1 MSGNMLEA
9 TVATLNITEGILF
22 FYGTS
27 GRGLTLHAKHLM
39 ATLELG
45 DTGGFPIPSNPYKA
59 GDIIQITGTLGGG
72 QTLRNGPAY
81 YRGARYPKLWYEGTL
96 QFLVRKIIAPADSPH
111 PIAKRA
117 AFRLKGNLRAYQAN
131 NIAGN
136 GGPAVFDVRL
146 VGKGRA
152 TVYLSASRD
161 LGGGSLGRDA
171 RAWLYSF

>member
-1 MSGNMLEA
+1 MLEA
-9 TVATLNITEGILF
+9 TVAKVKITEGILF

-45 DTGGFPIPSNPYKA
+45 DTGSFPIPSNPYRA
-59 GDIIQITGTLGGG
+59 GEIIDITGTLAGG
-72 QTLRNGPAY
+72 QSLRNGPAY
-81 YRGARYPKLWYEGTL
+81 YNGASFPKLWYEGSL
-96 QFLVRKIIAPADSPH
+96 EFLVHDIISPADSSQPV
-111 PIAKRA
+111 AKYA
-117 AFRLKGNLRAYQAN
+117 AFRLRGNLRAYQAN
-131 NIAGN
+131 NVAGN
-136 GGPAVFDVRL
+136 GGPPVFDVRL

-152 TVYLSASRD
+152 TVHLSPSRD